1 LKHVELKTLFVND
14 SAVKALKK
22 TTDLASL
29 KFIISFDP
37 IDADSIKYFEDK
49 GIKLISYSDLL
60 AKGKENLLDF
70 NEARFKV
77 EPTDCLTFSYTSG
90 TTGPPKGA
98 MMSHRNF
105 ASFCGAVAFNKDT
118 GFNQNDVAL
127 SYLPLPHVLER
138 EFLFS
143 MFYAGGCV
151 VYYSGDTAKLKD
163 DLTLVQPTI
172 FVSVPRLFSRFY
184 DVLKAKFKEV
194 QGYTKTALDYAV
206 STKLSNVQSSGRFT
220 HKIYDPIFFNKTK
233 QALGGRCRLMISGSA
248 PLLPDVQNFL
258 KICMCCPLL
267 EGYGQTENTGAAFI
281 TDGGDPITRQ
291 VGGPVVIFYIISVE
305 F

>member
-1 LKHVELKTLFVND
+1 M
-14 SAVKALKK
+14 
-22 TTDLASL
+22 
-29 KFIISFDP
+29 I
-37 IDADSIKYFEDK
+37 
-49 GIKLISYSDLL
+49 
-60 AKGKENLLDF
+60 
-70 NEARFKV
+70 
-77 EPTDCLTFSYTSG
+77 
-90 TTGPPKGA
+90 
-98 MMSHRNF
+98 SHRNF

-143 MFYAGGCV
+143 MFYAGGSV

-163 DLTLVQPTI
+163 DLALVQPTI

-206 STKLSNVQSSGRFT
+206 NTKLSTVQSTGRFT
-220 HKIYDPIFFNKTK
+220 HRIYDPIFFNKTK
-233 QALGGRCRLMISGSA
+233 QALGGKCRLMISGSA

-258 KICMCCPLL
+258 KICMCCPLI

-281 TDGGDPITRQ
+281 TDGSDPVTRQ
-291 VGGPVVIFYIISVE
+291 VGGPVVIFYFIFSQVLNLNWLI
-305 F
+305 FQK